1 MPRITIPLIALVVS
15 ITLATTV
22 YLMAAETPA
31 PAPAP
36 APPAGTST
44 AIGVDA
50 LMADPKAHAGKVAI
64 TGVVARVFPKTGS
77 FVLIDAKEYAACGSL
92 TCAEVTLPIQT
103 PIESFTGELPQPKD
117 TVVVFGE
124 VTPLE
129 KGLTL
134 TVVSVK
140 KGDTVLRQRK

>member
-1 MPRITIPLIALVVS
+1 MHRFVTHLIAL
-15 ITLATTV
+15 TFTTMIG
-22 YLMAAETPA
+22 LSGAEFPA
-31 PAPAP
+31 PAPSSE
-36 APPAGTST
+36 TFT
-44 AIGVDA
+44 AVSVEA

-64 TGVVARVFPKTGS
+64 SGVVSRVFPKTGS
-77 FVLIDAKEYAACGSL
+77 FVLIDATEYAACGSL

-103 PIESFTGELPQPKD
+103 PTDSFTGELPQPKD

-124 VTPLE
+124 VTALE

-140 KGDTVLRQRK
+140 KGDTVVRQRK